1 MVLFLYTVLLS
12 STAKERFPN
21 YSRAQFAAYCHHAIR
36 DIGVTLPSTGDGFF
50 LSVPL
55 FTHLITSNS
64 QTTSWIR
71 CVLSLNVKIASDKR
85 LLCFVS
91 SGKDATEGQ
100 TPPKKKKKHNTYERI
115 KIPFGAE
122 TRANWQDCF
131 GIAGRLIVLKWHRTE
146 REQKKKRYKTSSQDL
161 AQHKSTQT
169 KPFQTSS

>member
-12 STAKERFPN
+12 SCYTAKERFPN

-100 TPPKKKKKHNTYERI
+100 NPP
-115 KIPFGAE
+115 
-122 TRANWQDCF
+122 
-131 GIAGRLIVLKWHRTE
+131 
-146 REQKKKRYKTSSQDL
+146 QKKTKNTTHMSESKFLLEQRQE
-161 AQHKSTQT
+161 QT
-169 KPFQTSS
+169 GRTALV

>member
-1 MVLFLYTVLLS
+1 MFLYTVLLS
-12 STAKERFPN
+12 SCYTAKERFPN

-64 QTTSWIR
+64 QTTSRIR
-71 CVLSLNVKIASDKR
+71 CVLSLNIKIASDKR

-100 TPPKKKKKHNTYERI
+100 KNPKTTHMSESKFLLEQRQEQT
-115 KIPFGAE
+115 
-122 TRANWQDCF
+122 
-131 GIAGRLIVLKWHRTE
+131 GRTALV
-146 REQKKKRYKTSSQDL
+146 
-161 AQHKSTQT
+161 
-169 KPFQTSS
+169 

>member
-1 MVLFLYTVLLS
+1 MFLYTVLLS
-12 STAKERFPN
+12 SCYTAKERFPN

-64 QTTSWIR
+64 QTTSRIR

-85 LLCFVS
+85 LLCFIS

-100 TPPKKKKKHNTYERI
+100 KNTKTTHMSESKFLLEQRQ
-115 KIPFGAE
+115 E
-122 TRANWQDCF
+122 QT
-131 GIAGRLIVLKWHRTE
+131 GRTALV
-146 REQKKKRYKTSSQDL
+146 
-161 AQHKSTQT
+161 
-169 KPFQTSS
+169 

>member
-12 STAKERFPN
+12 SCYTAKERFPN

-64 QTTSWIR
+64 QTTSRIR

-91 SGKDATEGQ
+91 SGKDATEG
-100 TPPKKKKKHNTYERI
+100 KKKQKTIHMSESKFLLEQRQ
-115 KIPFGAE
+115 E
-122 TRANWQDCF
+122 QS
-131 GIAGRLIVLKWHRTE
+131 GRTALV
-146 REQKKKRYKTSSQDL
+146 
-161 AQHKSTQT
+161 
-169 KPFQTSS
+169 